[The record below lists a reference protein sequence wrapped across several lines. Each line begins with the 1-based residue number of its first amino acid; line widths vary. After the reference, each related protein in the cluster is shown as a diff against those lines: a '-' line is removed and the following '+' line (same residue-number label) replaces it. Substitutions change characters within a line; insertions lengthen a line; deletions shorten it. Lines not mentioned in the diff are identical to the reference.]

1 VAYFAQQ
8 QTDPI
13 KNNIIRQTRNAIPV
27 RMKKIEAIIR
37 AERMPVVKEQLRQ
50 IGIGGMTVSTVSG
63 WSKQR
68 ELHLQWRGS
77 PVSYDLIPRTKFE
90 TIVQDDKVDEVIQAI
105 VEHARTGEHGDGVV
119 FVSTIE
125 KAVNIA
131 TLNRD
136 EKGI

>member
-1 VAYFAQQ
+1 
-8 QTDPI
+8 
-13 KNNIIRQTRNAIPV
+13 
-27 RMKKIEAIIR
+27 MKKIEAIIR
-37 AERMPVVKEQLRQ
+37 AEKMPVVKEQLRQ

-63 WSKQR
+63 WSRQR
-68 ELHLQWRGS
+68 ELHLQWRGN

-90 TIVQDDKVDEVIQAI
+90 TIVQDDKVDEVIQVI
-105 VEHARTGEHGDGVV
+105 VEHARTGEHGDGVI

>member
-1 VAYFAQQ
+1 
-8 QTDPI
+8 
-13 KNNIIRQTRNAIPV
+13 
-27 RMKKIEAIIR
+27 MKKIEAIIR
-37 AERMPVVKEQLRQ
+37 AEKMPVIKEQLRQ

-63 WSKQR
+63 WSRQR

-90 TIVQDDKVDEVIQAI
+90 TIVQDDKVDEVIQVI
-105 VEHARTGEHGDGVV
+105 VEHARTGEHGDGVI

>member
-1 VAYFAQQ
+1 
-8 QTDPI
+8 
-13 KNNIIRQTRNAIPV
+13 
-27 RMKKIEAIIR
+27 
-37 AERMPVVKEQLRQ
+37 MPVVKEQLRQ

-90 TIVQDDKVDEVIQAI
+90 TIVQDDKVDEVIRAI

>member
-1 VAYFAQQ
+1 
-8 QTDPI
+8 
-13 KNNIIRQTRNAIPV
+13 
-27 RMKKIEAIIR
+27 MKKIEAIIR
-37 AERMPVVKEQLRQ
+37 AERMPLVKQHLRE

-63 WSKQR
+63 WSKER

-90 TIVQDDKVDEVIQAI
+90 AIVSDEKVDEIIQAI
-105 VEHARTGEHGDGVV
+105 VEKARTGEHGDGII

-125 KAVNIA
+125 KAINIT

-136 EKGI
+136 AEGI

>member
-1 VAYFAQQ
+1 
-8 QTDPI
+8 
-13 KNNIIRQTRNAIPV
+13 
-27 RMKKIEAIIR
+27 MKKIEAIIR
-37 AERMPVVKEQLRQ
+37 AERMPVVKEQLRR

-68 ELHLQWRGS
+68 ELHLQWRGN

-90 TIVQDDKVDEVIQAI
+90 TIVQDDKVDEVVQVI
-105 VEHARTGEHGDGVV
+105 VEHARTGEHGDGVI

>member
-1 VAYFAQQ
+1 
-8 QTDPI
+8 
-13 KNNIIRQTRNAIPV
+13 
-27 RMKKIEAIIR
+27 MKKIEAIIR
-37 AERMPVVKEQLRQ
+37 AERMPVVKEQLRS

-68 ELHLQWRGS
+68 ELHLQWRGN

-90 TIVQDDKVDEVIQAI
+90 TIVQDDKVDEVVQVI
-105 VEHARTGEHGDGVV
+105 VEHARTGEHGDGVI
-119 FVSTIE
+119 FVSTVE

>member
-1 VAYFAQQ
+1 
-8 QTDPI
+8 
-13 KNNIIRQTRNAIPV
+13 
-27 RMKKIEAIIR
+27 
-37 AERMPVVKEQLRQ
+37 
-50 IGIGGMTVSTVSG
+50 MTVSTVSG
-63 WSKQR
+63 WSRQR
-68 ELHLQWRGS
+68 ELHLQWRGN

-90 TIVQDDKVDEVIQAI
+90 TIVQDDKVDEVIQVI
-105 VEHARTGEHGDGVV
+105 VEHARTGEHGDGVI

>member
-1 VAYFAQQ
+1 
-8 QTDPI
+8 
-13 KNNIIRQTRNAIPV
+13 
-27 RMKKIEAIIR
+27 MKKIEAIIR

-68 ELHLQWRGS
+68 ELHLQWRGN

-90 TIVQDDKVDEVIQAI
+90 TIVQDDKVDEVIQTI

>member
-1 VAYFAQQ
+1 
-8 QTDPI
+8 
-13 KNNIIRQTRNAIPV
+13 
-27 RMKKIEAIIR
+27 MKKIEAIIR
-37 AERMPVVKEQLRQ
+37 AEKMPLVKEQLRQ

-77 PVSYDLIPRTKFE
+77 PVSYDLMPKTKFE
-90 TIVQDDKVDEVIQAI
+90 AIVPDEKVEEIIQAI
-105 VEHARTGEHGDGVV
+105 VEHARTGEHGDGVI
-119 FVSTIE
+119 FVSTVE
-125 KAVNIA
+125 RTVNIT

>member
-1 VAYFAQQ
+1 
-8 QTDPI
+8 
-13 KNNIIRQTRNAIPV
+13 
-27 RMKKIEAIIR
+27 MKKIEAIIR

-90 TIVQDDKVDEVIQAI
+90 TIVQDDKVDEVIRAI

>member
-1 VAYFAQQ
+1 
-8 QTDPI
+8 
-13 KNNIIRQTRNAIPV
+13 
-27 RMKKIEAIIR
+27 MKKIEAIIR
-37 AERMPVVKEQLRQ
+37 AEKMPVVKEQLRQ

-63 WSKQR
+63 WSRQR

-77 PVSYDLIPRTKFE
+77 PVSYDLIPRMKFE
-90 TIVQDDKVDEVIQAI
+90 TIVQDDKVDEVIQVI
-105 VEHARTGEHGDGVV
+105 VEHARTGEHGDGVI

>member
-1 VAYFAQQ
+1 
-8 QTDPI
+8 
-13 KNNIIRQTRNAIPV
+13 
-27 RMKKIEAIIR
+27 MKKIEAIIR

-63 WSKQR
+63 WSRQR

-90 TIVQDDKVDEVIQAI
+90 TIVQDDKVDEVIRAI
-105 VEHARTGEHGDGVV
+105 VEHARTGEHGDGVI

>member
-1 VAYFAQQ
+1 
-8 QTDPI
+8 
-13 KNNIIRQTRNAIPV
+13 
-27 RMKKIEAIIR
+27 MKKIEAIIR

-63 WSKQR
+63 WSKER
-68 ELHLQWRGS
+68 ELHLQWRGN

-90 TIVQDDKVDEVIQAI
+90 TIVQDDKVDEVIQTI

>member
-1 VAYFAQQ
+1 VAYFSQLQ
-8 QTDPI
+8 SDVI
-13 KNNIIRQTRNAIPV
+13 KNNIIRQTRSVIPV

-131 TLNRD
+131 TLNRN

>member
-1 VAYFAQQ
+1 
-8 QTDPI
+8 
-13 KNNIIRQTRNAIPV
+13 
-27 RMKKIEAIIR
+27 MKKIEAIIR

-90 TIVQDDKVDEVIQAI
+90 TIVQDDKVDEVIQVI

-131 TLNRD
+131 TLNCN

>member
-1 VAYFAQQ
+1 
-8 QTDPI
+8 
-13 KNNIIRQTRNAIPV
+13 
-27 RMKKIEAIIR
+27 MKKIEAIIR
-37 AERMPVVKEQLRQ
+37 AEKMPVVKEQLRQ

-63 WSKQR
+63 WSRQR

-90 TIVQDDKVDEVIQAI
+90 TIVQDDKVDEVIQVI
-105 VEHARTGEHGDGVV
+105 VEHARTGEHGDGVI

>member
-1 VAYFAQQ
+1 
-8 QTDPI
+8 
-13 KNNIIRQTRNAIPV
+13 
-27 RMKKIEAIIR
+27 
-37 AERMPVVKEQLRQ
+37 MPVVKEQLRQ

-63 WSKQR
+63 WSRQR
-68 ELHLQWRGS
+68 ELHLQWRGN

-90 TIVQDDKVDEVIQAI
+90 TIVQDDKVDEVIQVI
-105 VEHARTGEHGDGVV
+105 VEHARTGEHGDGVI